1 MSMSP
6 SRVPT
11 PAGVG
16 AECGCRLLRRDP
28 FRGRPHQRGITMVVV
43 LVFTLALTGLAIL
56 SARLALS
63 GESVARNQLDLQVAR
78 QAAEAAL
85 RDAEVDLMMPTGAVR
100 NGAVCARGDERPVM
114 AQTGRFDRD
123 CSRGQCAYD
132 DGERINTNFNI
143 GSEKFPDR
151 AEAWWPTAKGG
162 RWGDDPTDK
171 PRVGGAGTCANFTG
185 AVPLGTFTG
194 AQPIA
199 GVAVQP
205 EYLIEAV
212 LRGEWFFRITARG
225 FGYRAGTEVVLQSY
239 FVVPPL

>member
-1 MSMSP
+1 MSMNP
-6 SRVPT
+6 SLSGLACDAAADRSRS
-11 PAGVG
+11 GG
-16 AECGCRLLRRDP
+16 ARR
-28 FRGRPHQRGITMVVV
+28 QRGITMVVV

-85 RDAEVDLMMPTGAVR
+85 RDAEVDLMLPTGAMR
-100 NGAVCARGDERPVM
+100 NGALCARGDERPVM
-114 AQTGRFDRD
+114 EQVGRVDD
-123 CSRGQCAYD
+123 TCTRGQCTYD
-132 DGERINTNFNI
+132 EGARVNTNFST
-143 GSEKFPDR
+143 GSEEFPER

-162 RWGDDPTDK
+162 RWGDDAEDK
-171 PRVGGAGTCANFTG
+171 PREGGAGACATFTG
-185 AVPLGTFTG
+185 GVPLGTFTG

-205 EYLIEAV
+205 EYLIEPV